1 MQSMSRR
8 MRNRW
13 TTAVVLAVLGFLAAP
28 GAAQVQVG
36 TVVAARGT
44 VELQRG
50 RAGTW
55 AAAPVGQSV
64 LIGDVVRTSER
75 GGAKV
80 LFGDDAVLD
89 LGSAAQVTIGK
100 YTADAAATEPR
111 SLLKI
116 SAGRLRIRLSDFY
129 ATARLRYEVET
140 PTAVVRVPAG
150 GDVTLFVEASG
161 AHSDVLVR
169 EGATAQ
175 VQGILGVIGPPV
187 DVPPGQI
194 TRVQQGTFPAPPRD
208 PTAQE
213 IADAEGFEVVGTGSI
228 DGLDVDHP
236 VVAARLLGQED
247 RPESTAPGAT
257 RSGPSYLSP
266 DIPGETLQDRLSPDL
281 RTNTQPIPEFR
292 NAPPGQQPTGTVDVP
307 L

>member
-1 MQSMSRR
+1 MEFIARR
-8 MRNRW
+8 LRNRW
-13 TTAVVLAVLGFLAAP
+13 TTAVALAALVLAAVP

-50 RAGTW
+50 RAATF
-55 AAAPVGQSV
+55 AAVPVGQAV
-64 LIGDVVRTSER
+64 LIGDVIRISER

-80 LFGDDAVLD
+80 LFGDDAVVD
-89 LGSAAQVTIGK
+89 LGSTAEVTVNK
-100 YTADAAATEPR
+100 YTVDAAATEPR

-116 SAGRLRIRLSDFY
+116 TGGRLRIRLSDFY

-150 GDVTLFVEASG
+150 ADVTLFVDASG

-169 EGATAQ
+169 DGAAQ

-187 DVPPGQI
+187 DVPSGQI

-208 PTAQE
+208 PSAQE
-213 IADAEGFEVVGTGSI
+213 IADAEGFEVVGTGSA
-228 DGLDVDHP
+228 DGLDADHP

-247 RPESTAPGAT
+247 RPESAAPGAKAG
-257 RSGPSYLSP
+257 GPSYLAP
-266 DIPGETLQDRLSPDL
+266 DVPGETLQDRLSPDL
-281 RTNTQPIPEFR
+281 RTNTQPIPEFKA
-292 NAPPGQQPTGTVDVP
+292 APPGEQPTGTVDVD